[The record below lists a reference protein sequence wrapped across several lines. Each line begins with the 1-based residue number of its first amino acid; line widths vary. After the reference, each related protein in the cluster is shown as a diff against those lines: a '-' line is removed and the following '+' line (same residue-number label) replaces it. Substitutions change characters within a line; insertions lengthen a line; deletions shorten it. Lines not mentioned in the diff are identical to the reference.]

1 MHFYCFFKSMNK
13 KPESTYSLAPV
24 HFKWLFFKSF
34 KRWLTLIEW
43 SPQKCWCWGKGVTPA
58 LQINH
63 AELGFFGVVYL
74 SQHDLTHKIAIQHHI
89 IKILFY
95 NRVLLRDQMSVFFDL
110 CCSDVLIIR
119 NRIQQVFDCLS
130 TKGGRWAG
138 IKWLQ
143 HSFVLGP
150 LTLTEFGIIVL
161 LQ

>member
-1 MHFYCFFKSMNK
+1 MNK

-24 HFKWLFFKSF
+24 HFKWLFFKSL

-43 SPQKCWCWGKGVTPA
+43 SPQKCWCWGKGMTPA
-58 LQINH
+58 FQINH

-95 NRVLLRDQMSVFFDL
+95 NGVLLRDQMSVFFDL
-110 CCSDVLIIR
+110 CCSDVLIIW

-138 IKWLQ
+138 IKWLR